1 MYRVI
6 SIVLLIILFSTQARS
21 QELNVGFANYLTFAK
36 SNDLGLDISY
46 TKNLKK
52 HAVVLGAEI
61 RSIDWGNH
69 LGLVLAF
76 KADYFEKRSITIG
89 GLTSLHPGLALFQ
102 QRSLGSFGVS
112 YAPYIKWQSKKRSF
126 LQVDLGFRYNI
137 SPGYEQYGTHQ
148 QIEFPLG
155 LKWGILLG
163 ERKMETIE

>member
-6 SIVLLIILFSTQARS
+6 SIVLFVIVITSQARS
-21 QELNVGFANYLTFAK
+21 QELNVGFYNYLTFAK

-46 TKNLKK
+46 AKNLKK

-76 KADYFEKRSITIG
+76 KADYFEKGSITIG

-102 QRSLGSFGVS
+102 QRSMGSFGVA
-112 YAPYIKWQSKKRSF
+112 YTPYLKWKSNKRSF
-126 LQVDLGFRYNI
+126 LQLDLGFRYNI
-137 SPGYEQYGTHQ
+137 SPGYEQFGMYQ

-155 LKWGILLG
+155 VKWGIALG